1 MNHNGKP
8 AIVISP
14 IEGGEQM
21 EEITIQILKTKIKY
35 AQNDIHLGNIADGDA
50 FFDTL
55 IGQHKE

>member
-1 MNHNGKP
+1 MNHKGKP
-8 AIVISP
+8 AIVIYPS
-14 IEGGEQM
+14 EGGEQT
-21 EEITIQILKTKIKY
+21 EEITLQILKTKIQW